1 MFQPLRDA
9 DEAAEVPSGGEE
21 DHRLRSGAEDDQTG
35 ADRKE
40 LSREREG
47 KNVKNV
53 VKGEK
58 RSGMHGESRVW
69 RDAQAVIFLA
79 LVVDVSLFDTR
90 GKRRYST
97 EYVYLVEF
105 IR

>member
-9 DEAAEVPSGGEE
+9 DETAEVPSAGEE

-53 VKGEK
+53 VKVTSAAECT
-58 RSGMHGESRVW
+58 ES
-69 RDAQAVIFLA
+69 LE
-79 LVVDVSLFDTR
+79 LGGTR
-90 GKRRYST
+90 RR
-97 EYVYLVEF
+97 
-105 IR
+105 